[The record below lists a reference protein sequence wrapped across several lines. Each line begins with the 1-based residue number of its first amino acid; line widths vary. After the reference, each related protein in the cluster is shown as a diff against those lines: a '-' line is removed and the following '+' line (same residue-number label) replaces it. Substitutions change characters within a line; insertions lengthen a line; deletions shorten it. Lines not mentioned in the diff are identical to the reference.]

1 MTMATS
7 VATSAEPL
15 PILSRVERLDLMMS
29 YLEEIKGRMDVRN
42 LSRAST
48 TSSGTATTT
57 MSDGGNSSVNSTPKS
72 IEKRCRP
79 IDDAVVETQMK
90 GSLIERVDQLESR
103 LLKVAS
109 IVYPPVNSVA
119 SSNSHVYM
127 DRGAI

>member
-7 VATSAEPL
+7 ITTSAEPM

-29 YLEEIKGRMDVRN
+29 YLEEIKGRMDVRKI
-42 LSRAST
+42 SCAST

-79 IDDAVVETQMK
+79 IDDVVVETQMK

-103 LLKVAS
+103 LLKVGL
-109 IVYPPVNSVA
+109 IIYPVNFV
-119 SSNSHVYM
+119 VYIFKVT
-127 DRGAI
+127 RIYGAI